1 MKKFI
6 WRLQEFIFDLTIRY
20 MEINKRWIQILLL
33 PLIMLFDILVSLI
46 GLLIFFIYYVP
57 KYGLKEGWRIQIK
70 DQMDHVNKFIE
81 ELK

>member
-6 WRLQEFIFDLTIRY
+6 WRFQEIIFKLTIRY

-46 GLLIFFIYYVP
+46 GCLIYLLYYVP
-57 KYGLKEGWRIQIK
+57 KYGFKEGWTAQIK
-70 DQMDHVNKFIE
+70 NQMDNVNKLIE

>member
-6 WRLQEFIFDLTIRY
+6 WRFQEIIFNLTIRY

-33 PLIMLFDILVSLI
+33 PLIILFDILVSLI
-46 GLLIFFIYYVP
+46 GCLIYLLYYVP
-57 KYGLKEGWRIQIK
+57 KYGFKEGWTEQIK
-70 DQMDHVNKFIE
+70 NQMDNVNKLIE

>member
-6 WRLQEFIFDLTIRY
+6 WRFQEIIFKLTIRY

-33 PLIMLFDILVSLI
+33 PLIILFDILVSLI
-46 GLLIFFIYYVP
+46 GCLIYLLYYVP
-57 KYGLKEGWRIQIK
+57 KYGFKEGWTAQIK
-70 DQMDHVNKFIE
+70 NQMDNVNKLIE

>member
-6 WRLQEFIFDLTIRY
+6 WRFQKIIFNLTIRY

-57 KYGLKEGWRIQIK
+57 KYGLKEGWTAQIK
-70 DQMDHVNKFIE
+70 DQMDNVNKLIE

>member
-1 MKKFI
+1 MKKII
-6 WRLQEFIFDLTIRY
+6 WRFQEIIFNLTIRY

-46 GLLIFFIYYVP
+46 GCLIYLLYYVP
-57 KYGLKEGWRIQIK
+57 KYGFKEGWTAQIK
-70 DQMDHVNKFIE
+70 DQMDHVNKLIE

>member
-6 WRLQEFIFDLTIRY
+6 WRFQEIIFNLTIRY

-33 PLIMLFDILVSLI
+33 PLIILFDILVSLI
-46 GLLIFFIYYVP
+46 GLLIYLLYYVP
-57 KYGLKEGWRIQIK
+57 KYGFKEGWTAQIK
-70 DQMDHVNKFIE
+70 VQMDNVNKLIE

>member
-6 WRLQEFIFDLTIRY
+6 WRFQEIIFNLTIRY

-33 PLIMLFDILVSLI
+33 PLIILFDILVSLI
-46 GLLIFFIYYVP
+46 GLLIYLLYYVP
-57 KYGLKEGWRIQIK
+57 KYGFKEGWTAQIK
-70 DQMDHVNKFIE
+70 NQMDNVNKLIE

>member
-6 WRLQEFIFDLTIRY
+6 WRFQEIIFKLTIRY

-33 PLIMLFDILVSLI
+33 PLIILFDILVSLI
-46 GLLIFFIYYVP
+46 GCLIYLLYYVP
-57 KYGLKEGWRIQIK
+57 KYGFKEGWTAQIK
-70 DQMDHVNKFIE
+70 NQMDNVTKLIE

>member
-6 WRLQEFIFDLTIRY
+6 WRLQEIIFNLTIRY

-33 PLIMLFDILVSLI
+33 PLIILFDILVSLI
-46 GLLIFFIYYVP
+46 GCLIYLLYYVP
-57 KYGLKEGWRIQIK
+57 KYGFKEGWTVQIK
-70 DQMDHVNKFIE
+70 NQMDNVNKLIE

>member
-6 WRLQEFIFDLTIRY
+6 WRFQKIIFNLTIRY

-33 PLIMLFDILVSLI
+33 PLIILFDILVSLI
-46 GLLIFFIYYVP
+46 GCLIYLLYYVP
-57 KYGLKEGWRIQIK
+57 KYGFKEGWTAQIK
-70 DQMDHVNKFIE
+70 NQMDNVNKLIE

>member
-6 WRLQEFIFDLTIRY
+6 WRFQEIIFNLTIRY

-33 PLIMLFDILVSLI
+33 PLIILFDILVSLI
-46 GLLIFFIYYVP
+46 GLLIYLLYYVP
-57 KYGLKEGWRIQIK
+57 KYGFKEGWTAQIK
-70 DQMDHVNKFIE
+70 DQMDNVNKLIE